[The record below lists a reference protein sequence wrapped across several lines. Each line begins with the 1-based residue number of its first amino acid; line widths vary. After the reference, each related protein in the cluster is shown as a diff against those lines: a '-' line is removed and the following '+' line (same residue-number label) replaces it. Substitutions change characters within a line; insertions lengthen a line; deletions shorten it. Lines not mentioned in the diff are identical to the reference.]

1 LVIHVPTLMSFCRDS
16 HYDHGIHIAAGSTEA
31 ALHSSLTFRTEQV
44 KRLRYNGQVEHDF
57 HIIWVPRRTLFS
69 DQILEESGVL
79 GEVNVHEYQLYFVP
93 LAEDFLSLELEDAFG
108 DMYLVRNSP

>member
-1 LVIHVPTLMSFCRDS
+1 V
-16 HYDHGIHIAAGSTEA
+16 
-31 ALHSSLTFRTEQV
+31 LTVYIEQI

-69 DQILEESGVL
+69 DQILEEAGVL
-79 GEVNVHEYQLYFVP
+79 GEVNVHDYQLYFVP

-108 DMYLVRNSP
+108 DIYLV